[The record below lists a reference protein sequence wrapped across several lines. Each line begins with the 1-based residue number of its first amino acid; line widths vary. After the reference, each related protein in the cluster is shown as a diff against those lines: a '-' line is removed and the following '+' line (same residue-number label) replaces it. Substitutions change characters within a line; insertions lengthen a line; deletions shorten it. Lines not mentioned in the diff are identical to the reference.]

1 MTHLL
6 YTRLGDCER
15 KRRNI
20 ATSYNF
26 TDFLQE
32 CTSGHSFYRR
42 FTRVQRSLIYGALSA
57 FSGNEHGNLQ
67 EGKKTQKPIQTSAN
81 WLSTNQ
87 GLRKGSEPQKGRTSH
102 PEVRIYP
109 QHPQGLLSIPRL
121 GGPSFVIKTSRKRCD
136 VPNVTQWLYYVQIGG
151 KARRHYQA
159 ASVRCASFRKLKDF
173 KVNVWLS
180 GRCWPIGS
188 HPKHLSHLLDEQ
200 VRYHRGVRRV
210 ASKEEKRK
218 KTPNMSDKNWSI
230 RLPTALRRPLR
241 QGKRYSMI

>member
-1 MTHLL
+1 MTANEKEETSPLCTIFQTFFRSARPDTVFTGDSQG
-6 YTRLGDCER
+6 YRDRLFTEHCQPSPGMNMGIC
-15 KRRNI
+15 RR
-20 ATSYNF
+20 
-26 TDFLQE
+26 
-32 CTSGHSFYRR
+32 
-42 FTRVQRSLIYGALSA
+42 V
-57 FSGNEHGNLQ
+57 
-67 EGKKTQKPIQTSAN
+67 KKNQKPIQTSAN

-87 GLRKGSEPQKGRTSH
+87 GLRKGSEPQKGRTSY

-136 VPNVTQWLYYVQIGG
+136 VPNVTQWLYYVQIGS

-188 HPKHLSHLLDEQ
+188 HPKHSLHLLDEQ
-200 VRYHRGVRRV
+200 VRYHRGMRRV